1 MNFNCSINK
10 GSLYKKILF
19 ILFCL
24 FFTGKNSLFA
34 EKSLS
39 FDHIFKKNEA
49 VLVSDSKGKVLLSI
63 NADRK
68 LIPASILKLLTALT
82 AFHYLGTDYRFA
94 TEFYID
100 DHVNL
105 KIKGYG
111 DPLLTSKVV
120 QEISETLKT
129 RLAAAGSAIGDII
142 LDDSYF
148 ADRILIPG
156 RSSSPEPYDAPNGA
170 LCVNFN
176 TVFFKRAPNGSFV
189 SAEPETPLLPFVLKK
204 INASGMNN
212 GRIVLSHFNKENRLY
227 AGHMFQYFM
236 TKQGIKIKGRVRSG
250 RIDTEKDRL
259 IFRYYSKFTIKQVV
273 SKLLEF
279 SNNFIANQILI
290 AVGADTCGAPG
301 TLQKGIKAMLSY
313 SEEQLKTD
321 NINIVEGSGISRKN
335 RISARDMLKVV
346 EKFRPYRNLM
356 RHSGHEYFKTG
367 TLKGISTRAGY
378 LVNQEGDLFS
388 FIIMI
393 NTQGKSAKNF
403 MKKIRLIV
411 EN

>member
-1 MNFNCSINK
+1 MPIFSNYI
-10 GSLYKKILF
+10 KISF
-19 ILFCL
+19 ILFGLL
-24 FFTGKNSLFA
+24 FLENHSLYA
-34 EKSLS
+34 EKPLNP
-39 FDHIFKKNEA
+39 DTICAKNEA
-49 VLVSDSKGKVLLSI
+49 VLVSDSMGKILLSI
-63 NADRK
+63 NADEK

-100 DHVNL
+100 DDMNL

-120 QEISETLKT
+120 QEISETLKK
-129 RLAAAGSAIGDII
+129 RLADAGPAIGDII
-142 LDDSYF
+142 MDDSYF
-148 ADRILIPG
+148 ADRIIIPG
-156 RSSSPEPYDAPNGA
+156 RSFSPEPYDAPNGA

-189 SAEPETPLLPFVLKK
+189 SAEPETPLLPFVLKR
-204 INASGMNN
+204 INASGINN
-212 GRIVLSHFNKENRLY
+212 GRIVLSHFKKENLLY

-236 TKQGIKIKGRVRSG
+236 AKQGIKIKGRVRPG

-279 SNNFIANQILI
+279 SNNFIANQVLL
-290 AVGADTCGAPG
+290 AMGADAFGAPG
-301 TLQKGIKAMLSY
+301 TLQKGVKAMLAY
-313 SEEQLKTD
+313 SEEQLKAY
-321 NINIVEGSGISRKN
+321 NINISEGSGISRKN
-335 RISARDMLKVV
+335 RISARNMLKII
-346 EKFRPYRNLM
+346 EDFKPYRNLM
-356 RHSGHEYFKTG
+356 RHCGNEYFKTG
-367 TLKGISTRAGY
+367 TLNGISTRAGY
-378 LVNQEGDLFS
+378 LVNQEGALFS

-393 NTQGKSAKNF
+393 NKQGESAKKF